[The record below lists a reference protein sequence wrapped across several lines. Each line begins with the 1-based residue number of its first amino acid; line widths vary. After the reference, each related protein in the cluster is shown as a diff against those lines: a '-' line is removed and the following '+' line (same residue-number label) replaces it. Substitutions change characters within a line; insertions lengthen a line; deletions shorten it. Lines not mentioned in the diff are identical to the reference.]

1 MSTDVQEIPPKVDT
15 VADKQSRRR
24 SKDTEKAH
32 RRSSNFQNKKFKHD
46 HKFRKRSQSFNSA
59 NGKFFPPYKMRKD
72 FRTIIPPT
80 KFLLGGNINDP
91 LNLNSLQDEEINR
104 AMNAVTPKSS
114 PLPTPRHRKGEI
126 EVIIPPDI
134 TDPLNLIAGDD
145 DATYEAML
153 TSPVK
158 RTQKRQKKSKK
169 RKNHRSSSGA
179 GSGKE
184 DSIEGAKL
192 DEPDPLLAVAQTSE
206 TSAEASSK
214 NETETAA
221 STSKEPQAPPPQK
234 KKSDGANKR
243 ANLRKMELKDHKADL
258 DKIVSPVIPQPGAW
272 NDRHRFRPP
281 PQRTPQINKAKA
293 TPKFK
298 ESNSRFQYGNYNRYY
313 GYRNPNAAPDMRLKV
328 LEKQK
333 HLFAGKDVLDIGC
346 NTGHLTLAIARDFG
360 PNKVVGLDIDRSLID
375 IARVNIKHYVNC
387 GKKDK
392 YFPVSMPIVYG
403 PIDVPGASPGKA
415 FPNNVSFVVG
425 NYVLENDVLV
435 SMEQPQF
442 DVILCLSITK
452 WIQLNFG
459 DAGLK
464 RAFRRM
470 YAQLRPGGVL
480 ILEAQSWGSYQRKK
494 QLTAETWKNFHNT
507 ELFPHKFT
515 QFLLSEVGFSSCEV
529 IGTSLHQSRGFQR
542 PIKLFV
548 KEDPSF
554 DTPGYSA
561 NTPKYYRD
569 TPGRIQPFANHGS
582 SYRVPDSVHF
592 PFDDFSGD
600 SSFAYGTPSSFNSPE
615 SGFSE
620 GLHSQR
626 YVPRVGPMVG
636 DDIFLEPGNAQNGR
650 QLPADPPNSVDRMET
665 PSFSG
670 DRIETPSFSGDR
682 IETPSFSGDRIETPS
697 FSGDRMEAPSFSR
710 DQMETP
716 SFSGDR
722 MDTPTYSGEHTST
735 PTFLEGSSQ
744 TPSYS
749 EDPGKTPNYLGES
762 RPTSGTKFD
771 VSEED
776 STNLSS
782 SGSSSR
788 ETNSEENID
797 KYEDDKEEEKENVI
811 ETSVEES
818 EVCDRSE
825 SERQLENKSE
835 SDTTTTPSRSE
846 SDTNTT
852 PSRSESDTTTTSS
865 RSESDT
871 TTKSSRS
878 ESGTTT
884 TSSRSES
891 DTTTKSSRSES
902 GTTTTPSD
910 ESSVR
915 MDEVTITE
923 RQSSSTGDN
932 VEIQN
937 SETTST
943 TIVSNDE
950 LLKGDESDLKQSEL
964 NAELDSEK
972 SKNETDG

>member
-494 QLTAETWKNFHNT
+494 QLTGYKVDITPLALGQKDIFVPFMSVSREINFLRKNS
-507 ELFPHKFT
+507 
-515 QFLLSEVGFSSCEV
+515 Q
-529 IGTSLHQSRGFQR
+529 
-542 PIKLFV
+542 KLFFNIV
-548 KEDPSF
+548 TIPLNASGEPRGQFFYACLEEVSHISF
-554 DTPGYSA
+554 T
-561 NTPKYYRD
+561 
-569 TPGRIQPFANHGS
+569 
-582 SYRVPDSVHF
+582 HF
-592 PFDDFSGD
+592 ST
-600 SSFAYGTPSSFNSPE
+600 SSFT
-615 SGFSE
+615 
-620 GLHSQR
+620 
-626 YVPRVGPMVG
+626 
-636 DDIFLEPGNAQNGR
+636 
-650 QLPADPPNSVDRMET
+650 
-665 PSFSG
+665 
-670 DRIETPSFSGDR
+670 
-682 IETPSFSGDRIETPS
+682 
-697 FSGDRMEAPSFSR
+697 
-710 DQMETP
+710 
-716 SFSGDR
+716 
-722 MDTPTYSGEHTST
+722 
-735 PTFLEGSSQ
+735 
-744 TPSYS
+744 
-749 EDPGKTPNYLGES
+749 
-762 RPTSGTKFD
+762 
-771 VSEED
+771 
-776 STNLSS
+776 SS
-782 SGSSSR
+782 SGEDLFPLMCTLREVKRWKSEGARSGAYGGSSKRPIQKSPGVASWHWPCEACSGQPSFVSSNNR
-788 ETNSEENID
+788 V
-797 KYEDDKEEEKENVI
+797 EKIIAFE
-811 ETSVEES
+811 SVVFQKLFGALHS
-818 EVCDRSE
+818 IQLVLFCQLFWDPPRRQFPISE
-825 SERQLENKSE
+825 SFCDCFVYQG
-835 SDTTTTPSRSE
+835 
-846 SDTNTT
+846 
-852 PSRSESDTTTTSS
+852 
-865 RSESDT
+865 
-871 TTKSSRS
+871 
-878 ESGTTT
+878 SG
-884 TSSRSES
+884 
-891 DTTTKSSRSES
+891 
-902 GTTTTPSD
+902 
-910 ESSVR
+910 
-915 MDEVTITE
+915 
-923 RQSSSTGDN
+923 
-932 VEIQN
+932 
-937 SETTST
+937 
-943 TIVSNDE
+943 
-950 LLKGDESDLKQSEL
+950 DLRKHRRKF
-964 NAELDSEK
+964 N
-972 SKNETDG
+972 